1 MNTLGKLV
9 DELTVV
15 NLKIWHLEDVKR
27 DAEADDTAVA
37 NATRK
42 TNVLNGERNNLI
54 EEIDQLVADY
64 IAYRKTPQ
72 VSAVGSTKVYGK
84 QK

>member
-1 MNTLGKLV
+1 MITLGKLI
-9 DELTVV
+9 DELTIV

-27 DAEADDTAVA
+27 DDEANDSAIA

-42 TNVLNGERNNLI
+42 TNVLNVERNNLI
-54 EEIDQLVADY
+54 EEIDQLIADY
-64 IAYRKTPQ
+64 IGYRKTPTIA
-72 VSAVGSTKVYGK
+72 AVGSTKVYGK